1 MKSKRS
7 QDDDGTNTGWPG
19 AGAAG
24 DAEEAERTTVI
35 GAVQREPEPNRGER
49 GSGTRWHGGLD
60 FALLVLRV
68 VLGGTMLGH
77 GLQKLFGLFGGP
89 GIGGFAEALSTTFGF
104 TGYTTLLSWITAVTE
119 TVGGALL
126 ILGLFTPLAAAGL
139 LGVAAS
145 VVYVQFSGGFF
156 GEPSG
161 FEYEVLLAA
170 CAFALL
176 FTGAGRLSVDVHTP
190 WRRKPMPFAVLGL
203 LLAAAG
209 CVVILVLF
217 R

>member
-1 MKSKRS
+1 MKS
-7 QDDDGTNTGWPG
+7 QGDDRTTPAWPG

-24 DAEEAERTTVI
+24 DAEDAERTTLI
-35 GAVQREPEPNRGER
+35 GAVQGEPDPDAGKRR
-49 GSGTRWHGGLD
+49 STTRWHGGLD

-89 GIGGFAEALSTTFGF
+89 GIGGFADALSSTFGF
-104 TGYTTLLSWITAVTE
+104 TDYTTLLSWITAVTE

-145 VVYVQFSGGFF
+145 VVYVQFNGGFF

-161 FEYEVLLAA
+161 FEYELLLAA

-176 FTGAGRLSVDVHTP
+176 FTGAGRLAVDVNTP
-190 WRRKPMPFAVLGL
+190 WRRKPMPYGVLGL
-203 LLAAAG
+203 LLAAAA
-209 CVVILVLF
+209 CVVILVSF
-217 R
+217 H